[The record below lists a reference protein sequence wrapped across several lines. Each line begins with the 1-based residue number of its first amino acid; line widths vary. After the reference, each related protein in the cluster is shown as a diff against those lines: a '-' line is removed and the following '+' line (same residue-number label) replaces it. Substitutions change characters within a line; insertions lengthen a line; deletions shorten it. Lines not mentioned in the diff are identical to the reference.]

1 MGGRMKETALARD
14 EGWDGIL
21 DTDETIIWQGR
32 PDGSFVVTGGMI
44 TSGLFGLFFA
54 GFAVFWMVIA
64 SQGGGFFWM
73 FGLIHF
79 GAGVA
84 LVAGTVLGP
93 SFMRRRTWYTL
104 TNQRAF
110 IAKTRP
116 FAGRSLKSYPIN
128 ADTVIELRDGA
139 PASIM
144 FASQRKRQGKTHK
157 MVPIGFE
164 RIDDARNVLQL
175 LRNIQKDQA

>member
-1 MGGRMKETALARD
+1 MDKRMTDAKPALD
-14 EGWDGIL
+14 ESWDGIL

-32 PDGSFVVTGGMI
+32 PDGSFAVTPGMI
-44 TSGLFGLFFA
+44 SSGVFGLFFT
-54 GFAVFWMVIA
+54 GFAVFWMLMA
-64 SQGGGFFWM
+64 AQAGGFFWT

-79 GAGVA
+79 SVGLA
-84 LVAGTVLGP
+84 LLGGTVLGP

-116 FAGRSLKSYPIN
+116 LVGRSLKSYPITP
-128 ADTVIELRDGA
+128 DTVIELQDGA
-139 PASIM
+139 PSSIM
-144 FASQRKRQGKTHK
+144 FATQRKRRGKTYR
-157 MVPIGFE
+157 MVPVGFE
-164 RIDDARNVLQL
+164 RIDDARHVLQL